1 MFGNETGMAML
12 LKTLIPQEIWEKI
25 SKAATDIPQ
34 MVQSVNDTVE
44 VINQR
49 LIDIQNTQDTMILH
63 LAEIKRALD
72 PNTVPVTAL
81 TLMDE
86 RVQNGHATPEDIEI
100 MTNIPANPL
109 VTPMGNDYT
118 SPPIT

>member
-49 LIDIQNTQDTMILH
+49 LIDIQNTQDTMILQ

-86 RVQNGHATPEDIEI
+86 RVQNGYATPEDIEI
-100 MTNIPANPL
+100 MTNIP
-109 VTPMGNDYT
+109 V
-118 SPPIT
+118 